1 MTLLAVE
8 RIKLFTTRSPF
19 WCMLATLA
27 VTAGLAVLITGT
39 APDTMEITIATTQF
53 GFNFGLMVVMV
64 MAVLAVTTEYRFST
78 IRSTFQAVPNRTA
91 VLLAK
96 VSVVG
101 LLAGLL
107 GAVTAFASWGLG
119 TLIRPD
125 AALALETTQQWRML
139 LGMGLVYLVGAV
151 VAISVGILVRHTA
164 GAVSIVL
171 IYSLLVERIVAI
183 VPDIGDD
190 LARWAPFNVGKNFL
204 AAGDPAAY
212 QWIQIPGDIELGA
225 WGSLGY
231 FAGFAALLL
240 IAALYT
246 ANRRDA

>member
-19 WCMLATLA
+19 WCMFATLV
-27 VTAGLAVLITGT
+27 VTTGLAALITST
-39 APDTMEITIATTQF
+39 APDYLTITVATTQF
-53 GFNFGLMVVMV
+53 GYNFGLMVVMV

-78 IRSTFQAVPNRTA
+78 IRTTFQAAPNRTA

-96 VSVVG
+96 TGVVG
-101 LLAGLL
+101 ILAGLL
-107 GAVTAFASWGLG
+107 GVATAFASWGIG
-119 TLIRPD
+119 KLIRPH
-125 AALALETTQQWRML
+125 AALALDNAAHLRLL
-139 LGMGLVYLVGAV
+139 LGMGLIYLIGAV
-151 VAISVGILVRHTA
+151 VAISVGMLVRHTA

-171 IYSLLVERIVAI
+171 IYSLLVESIVRII
-183 VPDIGDD
+183 PRIGDD

-204 AAGDPAAY
+204 IAGDKEAY
-212 QWIQIPGDIELGA
+212 EWIQVPPDIKLDA
-225 WGSLGY
+225 WASLGY

-240 IAALYT
+240 AIALYT